1 MLPERLSAVLRKIFR
16 AGETRAGKCRIENS
30 SRNRMWLTDA
40 PSTHDYTMVQGSLE
54 APTFVGLLYF
64 FLC

>member
-1 MLPERLSAVLRKIFR
+1 
-16 AGETRAGKCRIENS
+16 
-30 SRNRMWLTDA
+30 MWLTDA